1 MKQRRFIVISLA
13 ILYLAVSLFN
23 FSCKGENN
31 SPSQPPAPSPA
42 VAPGTAVTEIQSEES
57 FMKIIEDP
65 NQLMVFDLYA
75 DWCGPCK
82 VLSPMLEKIA
92 QENKDKAA
100 FYKIN
105 VDQHPRLS
113 ALFKVNGIPY
123 VVFLKNKTILY
134 ALTGLYPK
142 DTYVKVINQLS
153 EKGDEELASG
163 PDGEIINGIRVIRF
177 KTGINPR
184 SIYVYRGETVK
195 LTIDRQGYPFSVHL
209 PDFGVSQKAGKD
221 EGVEITFKAKKIG
234 VFPIFCNGNCPAGDG
249 ALHGKIIVMQYKAA
263 GEGVFKELTAAETK
277 NLIETSQPLILDVRT
292 PNEYYSGHIAGA
304 TLIPLQQLSQRLSEI
319 RQYKDKEIL
328 IYCRS
333 GNRSTVASEIL
344 MENGFKKLYN
354 LRTGILGWQKE
365 GYKIQQEDTGMRLK

>member
-1 MKQRRFIVISLA
+1 MKQRWFIFFSLVIV
-13 ILYLAVSLFN
+13 YLVVSFFT
-23 FSCKGENN
+23 FSCKGQNS
-31 SPSQPPAPSPA
+31 SPSQPPSPSPT
-42 VAPGTAVTEIQSEES
+42 VTPGTVTMIQSEDS
-57 FMKIIEDP
+57 FMKITEEP
-65 NQLMVFDLYA
+65 NKLMVFDLYA

-92 QENKDKAA
+92 EENKDKAA

-105 VDQHPRLS
+105 VDQQPRLS

-142 DTYVKVINQLS
+142 DAYVKVINRLS

-163 PDGEIINGIRVIRF
+163 PDGEIINGIRVIHF
-177 KTGINPR
+177 KAGINPR
-184 SIYVYRGETVK
+184 SIHVYRGETVK
-195 LTIDRQGYPFSVHL
+195 LTIDKQGYPFSVHL

-221 EGVEITFKAKKIG
+221 EGLEITLKAKKIG

-263 GEGVFKELTAAETK
+263 SETVFKELSAAEAK
-277 NLIETSQPLILDVRT
+277 NLIETNQPLILDVRT

-304 TLIPLQQLSQRLSEI
+304 TLIPLHQLSQRLSEI
-319 RQYKDKEIL
+319 QQYKDKEIL

-344 MENGFKKLYN
+344 IESGFKKLYN
-354 LRTGILGWQKE
+354 LSTGILGWQKE
-365 GYKIQQEDTGMRLK
+365 GFEIQKEDTGIRI

>member
-1 MKQRRFIVISLA
+1 MKQRWFIFFSLVSV
-13 ILYLAVSLFN
+13 YLVVCFFT
-23 FSCKGENN
+23 FSCKGQN
-31 SPSQPPAPSPA
+31 STPSQPPTPSA
-42 VAPGTAVTEIQSEES
+42 TVTPGTVTMIQSEES
-57 FMKIIEDP
+57 FMKIIEEP
-65 NQLMVFDLYA
+65 NKLMVFDLYA
-75 DWCGPCK
+75 DWCSPCK

-92 QENKDKAA
+92 KENKDKAD

-105 VDQHPRLS
+105 VDQQPRLS
-113 ALFKVNGIPY
+113 ALFKVRGIPY

-142 DTYVKVINQLS
+142 DAYVKVINRLS

-163 PDGEIINGIRVIRF
+163 PDGEIINGIRVIHF
-177 KTGINPR
+177 KAGINPR

-195 LTIDRQGYPFSVHL
+195 LTIDKQGYPFSVHV
-209 PDFGVSQKAGKD
+209 PDFGVSQKASKD
-221 EGVEITFKAKKIG
+221 EGLEITFKAKKIG
-234 VFPIFCNGNCPAGDG
+234 VFPIFCNGKCPAGDG

-263 GEGVFKELTAAETK
+263 GEGVFKELTAAEAKT
-277 NLIETSQPLILDVRT
+277 LIETSQPLILDVRT

-304 TLIPLQQLSQRLSEI
+304 TLIPLQQLNQRLSEI
-319 RQYKDKEIL
+319 QQYKDKEIL

-344 MENGFKKLYN
+344 IENGFKKLHN

-365 GYKIQQEDTGMRLK
+365 GFKPHGMGDL

>member
-1 MKQRRFIVISLA
+1 MKQRWYIFFLLITVYLMIS
-13 ILYLAVSLFN
+13 FFT
-23 FSCKGENN
+23 FSCKGEN
-31 SPSQPPAPSPA
+31 SSQSQVPT
-42 VAPGTAVTEIQSEES
+42 VTPGTAVTVIQSEEA
-57 FMKIIEDP
+57 FMKIIEEP
-65 NQLMVFDLYA
+65 NKLMVFDLYA

-82 VLSPMLEKIA
+82 ALSPMLEKIA
-92 QENKDKAA
+92 RENKDKAS

-113 ALFKVNGIPY
+113 ALFKVSGIPY
-123 VVFLKNKTILY
+123 VVFLKNKTIHY

-142 DTYVKVINQLS
+142 DAYVKVINQLS
-153 EKGDEELASG
+153 EKGNEELASG
-163 PDGEIINGIRVIRF
+163 PDGEIIDGIRVIRF
-177 KTGINPR
+177 KAGINPR

-195 LTIDRQGYPFSVHL
+195 LTIDKQGYPFSVHL
-209 PDFGVSQKAGKD
+209 PDFGASQKAGKD
-221 EGVEITFKAKKIG
+221 EGLEITFKAKKMG

-249 ALHGKIIVMQYKAA
+249 ALHGKIIVMQYKTA
-263 GEGVFKELTAAETK
+263 GETVFKELTAADAK

-344 MENGFKKLYN
+344 IENGFKKLHN
-354 LRTGILGWQKE
+354 LQTGILGWQKQ
-365 GYKIQQEDTGMRLK
+365 GYKIQKEDTGMRI

>member
-1 MKQRRFIVISLA
+1 MKQRWYISFLLIIV
-13 ILYLAVSLFN
+13 YLMICFFT
-23 FSCKGENN
+23 FSCKGKNN
-31 SPSQPPAPSPA
+31 SLSPPPTPSPS
-42 VAPGTAVTEIQSEES
+42 VTPGTVTVIQSEES
-57 FMKIIEDP
+57 FMKIIEEP
-65 NQLMVFDLYA
+65 NKLMVFDLYA
-75 DWCGPCK
+75 DWCSPCK

-92 QENKDKAA
+92 EENKDKAA

-113 ALFKVNGIPY
+113 SLFKVRGIPY

-142 DTYVKVINQLS
+142 EEYIKVINRLS

-163 PDGEIINGIRVIRF
+163 PHGKIIAGIRVIRF
-177 KTGINPR
+177 KAGINPR

-195 LTIDRQGYPFSVHL
+195 LTIDRQGYPFSVHI

-221 EGVEITFKAKKIG
+221 EGLEITFKAKKIG

-249 ALHGKIIVMQYKAA
+249 ALHGKIIVMQYKVS
-263 GEGVFKELTAAETK
+263 GEAVFKELTPTEAK
-277 NLIETSQPLILDVRT
+277 NFIETSQPLILDVRS
-292 PNEYYSGHIAGA
+292 PHEYYSGHIAGA

-319 RQYKDKEIL
+319 QQYKDKEIL

-344 MENGFKKLYN
+344 IENGFKKLYN
-354 LRTGILGWQKE
+354 LQTGILGWQKDGFKME
-365 GYKIQQEDTGMRLK
+365 KEDTSVRI

>member
-1 MKQRRFIVISLA
+1 MKQRWFIFFSLVI
-13 ILYLAVSLFN
+13 IYLVVSFFT
-23 FSCKGENN
+23 FSCKGEN
-31 SPSQPPAPSPA
+31 STQSPAPT
-42 VAPGTAVTEIQSEES
+42 VTTGTAVTVIQSEDS
-57 FMKIIEDP
+57 FMKIIEEP
-65 NQLMVFDLYA
+65 NKLMVFDLYA

-92 QENKDKAA
+92 EGNKDKAA

-105 VDQHPRLS
+105 VDQQPRLS
-113 ALFKVNGIPY
+113 ALFKVRGIPY
-123 VVFLKNKTILY
+123 VVFLKNKTIHY

-142 DTYVKVINQLS
+142 DAYVKVINRLS

-163 PDGEIINGIRVIRF
+163 PDGKIINGIRVIPF
-177 KTGINPR
+177 KAGINPR

-195 LTIDRQGYPFSVHL
+195 LTIDKQGYPFSVHL
-209 PDFGVSQKAGKD
+209 PDFGISQKAGKD
-221 EGVEITFKAKKIG
+221 EGLEITFKAKKIG

-263 GEGVFKELTAAETK
+263 GEAVFKELTAAEAK
-277 NLIETSQPLILDVRT
+277 NLIETNQPLILDVRT

-319 RQYKDKEIL
+319 QQYKDKEIL

-344 MENGFKKLYN
+344 IESGFKKLYN
-354 LRTGILGWQKE
+354 LRSGILGWQKE
-365 GYKIQQEDTGMRLK
+365 GFEIQKEDTSMRI

>member
-1 MKQRRFIVISLA
+1 MKQRWFIVFSLV
-13 ILYLAVSLFN
+13 IVYLATSLFT
-23 FSCKGENN
+23 FSCKGQKT
-31 SPSQPPAPSPA
+31 SPSQPPPQSPT
-42 VAPGTAVTEIQSEES
+42 VTPGTAVTVIQSEET
-57 FMKIIEDP
+57 FKKIIEEP
-65 NQLMVFDLYA
+65 NSLMVFDLYA

-82 VLSPMLEKIA
+82 VLSPVLEKIA
-92 QENKDKAA
+92 GENKDKAA

-105 VDQHPRLS
+105 VDQQPRLS
-113 ALFKVNGIPY
+113 ALFKVSGIPY

-142 DTYVKVINQLS
+142 DAYVKVINRLS
-153 EKGDEELASG
+153 EKGDEEVVSS
-163 PDGEIINGIRVIRF
+163 PDGEIIDGIRVIRF
-177 KTGINPR
+177 KAGINPR

-195 LTIDRQGYPFSVHL
+195 LIIDKKGYPFSVHL

-221 EGVEITFKAKKIG
+221 EGLKITFKAKKIG
-234 VFPIFCNGNCPAGDG
+234 VFPLFCNGNCPAGDG
-249 ALHGKIIVMQYKAA
+249 ALHGKIIVIQYKSS
-263 GEGVFKELTAAETK
+263 GEAVFKELTAAEAK

-319 RQYKDKEIL
+319 QKYKDREIL

-344 MENGFKKLYN
+344 IENGFKKIYN
-354 LRTGILGWQKE
+354 LRTGIKGWMKE
-365 GYKIQQEDTGMRLK
+365 GFKTQQEDTGIRI

>member
-1 MKQRRFIVISLA
+1 MKQRWFI
-13 ILYLAVSLFN
+13 LFLFLTVYIVVCFFT
-23 FSCKGENN
+23 FSCKGENG
-31 SPSQPPAPSPA
+31 SPSQPPTPSPTA
-42 VAPGTAVTEIQSEES
+42 TPGTAVTVIQSEEA
-57 FMKIIEDP
+57 FMKIIEEP
-65 NQLMVFDLYA
+65 NKLMVFDLYA

-92 QENKDKAA
+92 EENKDKAA

-105 VDQHPRLS
+105 VDQQPRLS
-113 ALFKVNGIPY
+113 ALFKVRGIPY

-142 DTYVKVINQLS
+142 DAYVKVINRLS
-153 EKGDEELASG
+153 EMGNEELASG
-163 PDGEIINGIRVIRF
+163 PDGEIINGIRVIQF

-195 LTIDRQGYPFSVHL
+195 LTIDKQGYPFSVHL
-209 PDFGVSQKAGKD
+209 PDFGVSQKASKD
-221 EGVEITFKAKKIG
+221 EGLEITFKAEKVG

-249 ALHGKIIVMQYKAA
+249 ALHGKIIVMQYQAT
-263 GEGVFKELTAAETK
+263 GESVFKELTAAEAKTM
-277 NLIETSQPLILDVRT
+277 IETNQPLILDVRT
-292 PNEYYSGHIAGA
+292 PNEYYSGHLANA

-319 RQYKDKEIL
+319 QQYKDREIL

-344 MENGFKKLYN
+344 IENGFKKLYN
-354 LRTGILGWQKE
+354 LSTGFLGWQKE
-365 GYKIQQEDTGMRLK
+365 GFKIEKEDTGIRI